1 MLQLQAEGVLLGA
14 GWGNTNEA
22 SVQAVMQLLAGNPQ
36 MYGAELSRQLAA
48 GAGPYNIQAAQV
60 PLFNG
65 FIDLCKIRDLVDNT
79 C

>member
-1 MLQLQAEGVLLGA
+1 MVVGV
-14 GWGNTNEA
+14 GWGNTNDA

-60 PLFNG
+60 PIPN
-65 FIDLCKIRDLVDNT
+65 DLHFPHQKSHGPA
-79 C
+79 